1 MSEVEAKGGWISA
14 VVWGGAAVAVVGG
27 VAFGIWHFS
36 RTQKEV
42 KRKHLKVNFFE
53 IQIGDSHK

>member
-1 MSEVEAKGGWISA
+1 MSAEAEVKGGWFSC

-42 KRKHLKVNFFE
+42 KRKHLKVKFF
-53 IQIGDSHK
+53 